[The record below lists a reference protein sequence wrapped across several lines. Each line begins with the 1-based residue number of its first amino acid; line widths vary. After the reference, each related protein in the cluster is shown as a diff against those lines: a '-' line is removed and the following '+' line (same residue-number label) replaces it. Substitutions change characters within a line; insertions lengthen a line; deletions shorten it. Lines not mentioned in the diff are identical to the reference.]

1 LEPNVGPPDR
11 RRFVFNRTI
20 LPFQVLHLQGTFAS
34 DFALT
39 ADVCF
44 LMGPVN
50 SAVNHQSITFIAGID
65 SSRSSIPT
73 QKSPPRT
80 KSSTRECFRRPELI
94 HPPAT
99 LLPPATVL
107 TFPDRPPLSSTDS
120 FSRGFVPPQVRP
132 IFSTAGSNGAAT
144 PGAGDLAKLTA
155 PLGVRWCSFLRL
167 AVSFC

>member
-1 LEPNVGPPDR
+1 LGTKR
-11 RRFVFNRTI
+11 RTSRSPSICIQSDDSAVSGFTFTRDVCFRFVAF
-20 LPFQVLHLQGTFAS
+20 
-34 DFALT
+34 T

-73 QKSPPRT
+73 RKSPPRT

-99 LLPPATVL
+99 LLPPATAL

-120 FSRGFVPPQVRP
+120 FSRGFVPPQCDQSSLP
-132 IFSTAGSNGAAT
+132 
-144 PGAGDLAKLTA
+144 P
-155 PLGVRWCSFLRL
+155 
-167 AVSFC
+167 AVMARRRRELETWQN